1 MIEIDKRYE
10 NIDNKVKNS
19 YKIKIEKLIK
29 EENNLKE
36 KLKTEVTKVKEKLE
50 NYLSQINNISK
61 ICEKIKKGMKIME
74 NEEEKNMIKTLSYV
88 SKKIKVKKKYIYI

>member
-1 MIEIDKRYE
+1 M
-10 NIDNKVKNS
+10 
-19 YKIKIEKLIK
+19 KIQIIIK

-74 NEEEKNMIKTLSYV
+74 NEEEKNMV
-88 SKKIKVKKKYIYI
+88 KI